1 MMDKNFLAHL
11 NTATVITWAV
21 YVFLAVLAIWTCA
34 YVARVASEFGRG
46 IFLVLVVMLAVGLY
60 LGPWFFSVVHAVG
73 LH

>member
-1 MMDKNFLAHL
+1 MDKNFLAHL